1 MLFFT
6 NVIKNGIENVIKN
19 GIENV
24 IENNNEN
31 NNEIK
36 YPRTV
41 LITLMNWSGL
51 LSLPSYLK

>member
-1 MLFFT
+1 MWTELKMLFFT
-6 NVIKNGIENVIKN
+6 NWDYYQNAIKNGIENVIKN

-31 NNEIK
+31 NNDIK

-41 LITLMNWSGL
+41 LIFG
-51 LSLPSYLK
+51 